1 MKSRLCCWAL
11 LLAALPSLS
20 PAAMPA
26 AAPDRPMRKSAWLAE
41 AMDSKTCPLVSIRLV
56 GENPRA
62 DGGEDTIATIWRSAD
77 DELADLDRWPTLYLS
92 LGGRPLA
99 LPRVPPADDVESAAL
114 SGETL
119 LRWSAPR
126 QGVSATL
133 RLRAPRLWV
142 ENDGAWTEVAPARL
156 RQARAATDGASTRS
170 VWGGHLTLVSPAGR
184 WQAPVRV
191 ESWCGP

>member
-1 MKSRLCCWAL
+1 MKSTVFGCAL
-11 LLAALPSLS
+11 LLAALPSLAS
-20 PAAMPA
+20 PA

-41 AMDSKTCPLVSIRLV
+41 AMDSKTCPIVSIRLV

-62 DGGEDTIATIWRSAD
+62 ADGEDTIATIWRSAE

-92 LGGRPLA
+92 LAGRPLA
-99 LPRVPPADDVESAAL
+99 LRRVPPAGDVESAAL

-119 LRWSAPR
+119 LRWSASR
-126 QGVSATL
+126 QGVSASL

-142 ENDGAWTEVAPARL
+142 ENDGAWTEVAPARM
-156 RQARAATDGASTRS
+156 RQAREAMDGASTRS
-170 VWGGHLTLVSPAGR
+170 VWVGHLTLVSAAGR

-191 ESWCGP
+191 ESLCGP